1 MEKKVLK
8 DGISRYLKVKYGV
21 RVEEAKEFQLF
32 NAISLT
38 ILENIVDDWNAT
50 KDLYSEGRQAYY
62 LSAEFLMGRAF
73 GNNLMNLGI
82 YEDVKEVLKE
92 MNIDMNKIEEIE
104 EDAGLGNGGLGRLAA
119 CFIESA
125 ATIDMPLVGYGIRY
139 NNGLFNQNI
148 ENGFQTEA
156 EDNWLKYGEPW
167 SIRKED
173 EAQIIEYSD
182 MKVKAVPYD
191 TPIIGYDTKNINTL
205 RLWKCEAI
213 REFDFN
219 LFNDQK
225 YTEAIEAKNKAED
238 ISRVLYPNDSND
250 EGKIL
255 RLRQQY
261 FFSSASLKDVIRKY
275 KLKFGS
281 DFSKFAD
288 LNIFQL
294 NDTHP
299 TIAIPELIRILVDE
313 EGIKFEEALDIAK
326 KVFAYTNH
334 TILAEAL
341 EKWDI
346 KLINKLFP
354 RILEIVEKIDDT
366 LISELK
372 EKGYT
377 DKEIEK
383 FRVLITYK
391 YTKEVKS
398 SDDDEDEIETI
409 EVEDTLMRM
418 ANLAIYIGIAVNG
431 VAALHTEILK
441 NTELNNWYKLY
452 PNKFQNKTNGI
463 TPRRWLKLCNTE
475 LSDFITELLGTEDWV
490 KNLDLLKG
498 LEKFKEDDVVLEKL
512 MNIKHEKKVQL
523 AEFIKQEEGI
533 VVDPDSFFDIQIKR
547 LHEYKRQFLNSLYIL
562 DLYYRLKEDPT
573 LEIPKTTF
581 IFGAKAFPGYRRAKS
596 IIKFITQIGELID
609 NDKDVAGKI
618 KVVFVH
624 NYRVTYAQ
632 KLCPGSDLSKQI
644 STAGK
649 EASGTGNMK
658 FMLNAT
664 PTFGT
669 LDGANVEIV
678 QESGIENNFIFGL
691 KVEDIEKIKDS
702 YDPKEYY
709 KENESIKRVLDTLID
724 GTFDDGNSGDF
735 KDLYNSILEEGD
747 QYFLLADFDLFK
759 AEEEKVFEAY
769 KNKKE
774 WAKKCFANLCNAGIF
789 SSDRTIRQYSNEI
802 WSIKATPVK

>member
-490 KNLDLLKG
+490 KNLYLLKG

-547 LHEYKRQFLNSLYIL
+547 LHEYKRQFLNALYIL